1 MTQTT
6 KQAKYSENKANIFKK
21 NFFSIYS
28 LASDLLV
35 SLIRKKLIK
44 YYDKSN
50 AKSLRSVAPGRYSL
64 GFMYRKIDVYL
75 PQVCPFVGVLGH
87 DASAPLENPSI
98 STHPSIA
105 CPSISDGHN
114 QVSGEKG

>member
-1 MTQTT
+1 M
-6 KQAKYSENKANIFKK
+6 KNKANIFKK
-21 NFFSIYS
+21 FFFSIYS

-64 GFMYRKIDVYL
+64 VIGEPCPIILIRRKLMSLIL
-75 PQVCPFVGVLGH
+75 VGSSVFKIIHTTL
-87 DASAPLENPSI
+87 
-98 STHPSIA
+98 
-105 CPSISDGHN
+105 
-114 QVSGEKG
+114 